1 MKKQIKMTVEEYR
14 ERLAQV
20 EEFLTETIGI
30 TEKIQSAIETHA
42 PDVDEL
48 YIQRKTLFDNANGF
62 LSAWIRHVHL
72 NAADSWSLYREFLS
86 AAEDEHVKKQYQ
98 MLNNPNPTNSDNP
111 LSIAD
116 NTFLIQGHD
125 EADDKEHIHELINK
139 HGLTRSELH
148 EIMSNLS
155 LKEITELLNHS
166 RDVSAGNIWDKKYD
180 L

>member
-1 MKKQIKMTVEEYR
+1 MTKQRKMTVEEYR
-14 ERLAQV
+14 KNLAQV
-20 EEFLTETIGI
+20 EEFLVETIEI
-30 TEKIQSAIETHA
+30 TEKIQSAIETHS
-42 PDVDEL
+42 PVIEEL
-48 YIQRKTLFDNANGF
+48 YIQRKNLFDSASGF

-72 NAADSWSLYREFLS
+72 NAADSWNLYREFLS
-86 AAEDEHVKKQYQ
+86 EAEDEHVKKQYQ
-98 MLNNPNPTNSDNP
+98 MLNNPSRTDSDSP

-125 EADDKEHIHELINK
+125 EVDDKEHIHELINK

-166 RDVSAGNIWDKKYD
+166 RDVSAGNIWEKKYD